1 MKVQTRTTLEQ
12 KMLPLK
18 MNNSVQSKKNITFTA
33 FQKMNSFT
41 YIFKTFCRHF
51 ELSCHFLKNQNWP
64 LPRSITVLSDCW
76 LKIWRGKHV
85 NSYQRESFEK
95 KLDFLHNFIYFFR
108 NRVGDGD
115 CFQNIYFAEH
125 LLVWWLRFKIS
136 VLKYVAKFTAKH
148 LYYSLF
154 LINLSA

>member
-95 KLDFLHNFIYFFR
+95 KTWFFAQFYLLFPKSGR
-108 NRVGDGD
+108 RWGMFSEYIFCRTPLGLVTS
-115 CFQNIYFAEH
+115 FQN
-125 LLVWWLRFKIS
+125 KCS
-136 VLKYVAKFTAKH
+136 
-148 LYYSLF
+148 
-154 LINLSA
+154 